1 MIGLNKLLIKKSIN
15 KIVIFFISFS
25 LFFSLAQAEVIK
37 EIKIFGNKRIS
48 EETIKIYGDINLNKD
63 YSEKGLND
71 IIRKVYSTNFFENV
85 EAKIENNILE
95 LRLKEYPAINQ
106 LIIIGEKKSSFRD
119 QVKKIIS
126 SKQKGS
132 FIKSNIAKD
141 IEKIKSLYSSIG
153 YNSSIIDIKIKN
165 INDENLDLIIDISRG
180 EQTTIATIN
189 FIGNKKI
196 RDRRLRDIIA
206 SQEDKFWKV
215 LSRNTKFSERLIN
228 LDIRLLKNYYKSL
241 GYYDVDISSNS
252 AEMNRSGNIDLI
264 YSIEAG
270 KRYIIN
276 KISTNADSTFDTELF
291 LPLNKIFKKHIGEY
305 YSPFKIKKILDELD
319 GIIEI
324 NNLQFVEHNVQETIQ
339 QDGTISV
346 VLNVFEGEKVLVE
359 RINITGNSITNE
371 NVIRSEL
378 TIDEGDPYTKLSL
391 DKSISRIKS
400 RKIFRDVKFEVKDG
414 QNKGLKIINISVEEQ
429 PTGEISAGAGI
440 GTNGGSV
447 AFVIK
452 ENNWLGEGK
461 SIEFSADIDAESLK
475 GTLSYNDPNY
485 DFLGN
490 SLSYFVSSQSN
501 EKVDQGYENTI
512 FTTGALTSFEQYKNI
527 RASLGLSASYDD
539 LKTQSTASDAL
550 KKQAGTFTDL
560 STSYGFSY
568 DLRNR
573 TFKPTDGSIVSFG
586 QSLPIYAD
594 KPSITNDFS
603 ASFYKTLTEDVVSST
618 RFLLTAVNGLS
629 DEDVRLS
636 NRRGLSQNRLRG
648 FEKNKVGPVDD
659 KDHVGGNYA
668 ASLNLEASLPNL
680 LPESSKTDVG
690 LFLDFGNVWGVDYDN
705 SIDDSNK
712 IRSTIGVGA
721 SWLSPIGPMTF
732 TFSQN
737 LSKASTDVTETFNFS
752 LGTTF

>member
-25 LFFSLAQAEVIK
+25 LFFSLAHAEEIK

-63 YSEKGLND
+63 YSEKDLND

-95 LRLKEYPAINQ
+95 LRLKEYPVINQ
-106 LIIIGEKKSSFRD
+106 LIIMGEKKTSFRD
-119 QVKKIIS
+119 QIKKVIS

-141 IEKIKSLYSSIG
+141 VEKIKNLYSSIG
-153 YNSSIIDIKIKN
+153 YNSSIIDMKIKN
-165 INDENLDLIIDISRG
+165 INDENLDLVIDISRG
-180 EQTTIATIN
+180 EQTTISTIN

-215 LSRNTKFSERLIN
+215 LSRNTKFSERLVN
-228 LDIRLLKNYYKSL
+228 LDIRLLRNYYKSL

-291 LPLNKIFKKHIGEY
+291 LPLNNIFKKHIGEY
-305 YSPFKIKKILDELD
+305 YSPFKIKKILEELD
-319 GIIEI
+319 DIIEK

-346 VLNVFEGEKVLVE
+346 VLNVFEGEKILVE

-371 NVIRSEL
+371 SVIRSEL

-400 RKIFRDVKFEVKDG
+400 RKIFRDVKYEIKDG
-414 QNKGLKIINISVEEQ
+414 QNKDLKIIDISVEEQ

-447 AFVIK
+447 AFSIK

-461 SIEFSADIDAESLK
+461 AVEFSADIDAESVK
-475 GTLSYNDPNY
+475 GTLSYSDPNY

-501 EKVDQGYENTI
+501 DKSDQGYENTI
-512 FTTGALTSFEQYKNI
+512 FTTGAVTSFEQYKNI

-560 STSYGFSY
+560 TTSYGFSH
-568 DLRNR
+568 DVRNR

-603 ASFYKTLTEDVVSST
+603 ASFYNTLTEDVVSST
-618 RFLLTAVNGLS
+618 RFLLTTVNGLS

-636 NRRGLSQNRLRG
+636 NRRGLPQNRLRG
-648 FEKNKVGPVDD
+648 FEKNKVGPVDNN
-659 KDHVGGNYA
+659 DHVGGNYA

-690 LFLDFGNVWGVDYDN
+690 LFLDFGNVWGVDYDS

-712 IRSTIGVGA
+712 IRSSFGVGA